1 MAIRTLDI
9 NEFLLRAGG
18 HPILDVRSPGEYHH
32 AHLPGAISFPLFTDE
47 ERKVVGTAYK
57 KVSREE
63 AIKIGLEYFGP
74 KMRIMVEQVETIL
87 SSSENRTVFVHC
99 WRGGMRSGAIA
110 WLLDL
115 YGFEVYLLQG
125 GYKAFRKW
133 VLAQFEKKLPMIVVG
148 GYTGSGKTA
157 ILHSLKNKGE
167 LIIDLEE
174 IAGHRGSAFGNL
186 GLPPQPGVEQVE
198 NQLAFQ
204 IHSLHATMLKSG
216 KKWIWVEDESRRIG
230 NINLPEAFYQQL
242 KNSTFI
248 FLNVSFAERL
258 NTILNNY
265 GAFSLDKLEN
275 AILRIRKRMGD
286 ELNRKALQL
295 LQDNDLKGCFEV
307 LLKYY
312 DRYYLKSSFSHERT
326 TIHWDVQE
334 FNPDIIANNLIET
347 INTKQEI
354 DGN

>member
-9 NEFLLRAGG
+9 NEFLQQAGG
-18 HPILDVRSPGEYHH
+18 YPVLDVRSPGEYNH
-32 AHLPGAISFPLFTDE
+32 AHIPGAISFPLFTDE

-57 KVSREE
+57 QISREE
-63 AIKIGLEYFGP
+63 AIKIGLDYFGP
-74 KMRIMVEQVETIL
+74 KMRTMVEQVEAIL
-87 SSSENRTVFVHC
+87 SSSENRKVFVHC
-99 WRGGMRSGAIA
+99 WRGGMRSGAVA

-133 VLAQFEKKLPMIVVG
+133 ALSQFDIKLPLIVVG
-148 GYTGSGKTA
+148 GYTGSGKTE
-157 ILHSLKNKGE
+157 ILHSLKNRGE

-198 NQLAFQ
+198 NQLAIQ

-230 NINLPEAFYQQL
+230 NINLPEGFYLQL
-242 KNSTFI
+242 KNSPFI
-248 FLNVSFAERL
+248 FLNVTFENRL
-258 NTILNNY
+258 NTILMNY
-265 GAFSLDKLEN
+265 GIFSEEKLEN

-295 LQDNDLKGCFEV
+295 LHEKDMRGCFE
-307 LLKYY
+307 LLLNYY
-312 DRYYLKSSFSHERT
+312 DRYYLKSSFYHERT
-326 TIHWDVQE
+326 TIHMDVLE
-334 FNPDIIANNLIET
+334 YNPDIIADNLIEM
-347 INTKQEI
+347 INAMQEI
-354 DGN
+354 NGN